1 MPKNP
6 EPKNPENN
14 APKGDSKDS
23 ARPPESPKRD
33 LGRRDFVKLVGGTGV
48 AITTAG
54 VLAGVPTT
62 AEAQDN
68 PPRGKVVGPAA
79 VSITLK
85 INGQP
90 RKLTIE
96 PRVTLIDALRNHL
109 DLTGAKKV
117 CDRANCGACTVQM
130 NGKAVYSCTVL
141 AIDAAMMGADIRTIE
156 GLAPEGQMHPISA
169 AFVAND
175 AQQCGFC
182 TSGFVMAAKSY
193 LDATPHPT
201 IEEAQQWLG
210 GGNICRCGTY
220 HGLRRAVVMAGGGS
234 VPAEGAD

>member
-1 MPKNP
+1 MSKENDDPKD
-6 EPKNPENN
+6 
-14 APKGDSKDS
+14 ASRS
-23 ARPPESPKRD
+23 TESPKREI
-33 LGRRDFVKLVGGTGV
+33 GRRDFVKMVGGTGV

-54 VLAGVPTT
+54 VLASVPPA
-62 AEAQDN
+62 AEAEDN

-79 VSITLK
+79 VPISIK
-85 INGQP
+85 INGQIH
-90 RKLTIE
+90 KLIVE

-109 DLTGAKKV
+109 DMTGAKKV
-117 CDRANCGACTVQM
+117 CDRATCGACTVQI

-141 AIDAAMMGADIRTIE
+141 AIDAAAMGGDIRTIE
-156 GLAPEGQMHPISA
+156 GLAPEGQLHAISA

-182 TSGFVMAAKSY
+182 TSGFVMATKSY
-193 LDATPHPT
+193 LDANPHPS

-220 HGLRRAVVMAGGGS
+220 RGLRRAVVMAGGGN

>member
-1 MPKNP
+1 MSKKDDPK
-6 EPKNPENN
+6 ETAK
-14 APKGDSKDS
+14 
-23 ARPPESPKRD
+23 PPEGPRRD

-54 VLAGVPTT
+54 VLAGLP
-62 AEAQDN
+62 AESEAQDN

-79 VSITLK
+79 VPITLK
-85 INGQP
+85 INGQA

-109 DLTGAKKV
+109 DMTGAKKV
-117 CDRANCGACTVQM
+117 CDRATCGACTVQI

-141 AIDAAMMGADIRTIE
+141 AIDAAGMGADIRTIE
-156 GLAPEGQMHPISA
+156 GFAPEGQLHPISA

-182 TSGFVMAAKSY
+182 TSGFVMASKSY
-193 LDATPHPT
+193 LDVNPHPT
-201 IEEAQQWLG
+201 IEEVQQWLG

-220 HGLRRAVVMAGGGS
+220 RGLRRAVVMAGGGS

>member
-1 MPKNP
+1 MPKHDDP
-6 EPKNPENN
+6 RDAGK
-14 APKGDSKDS
+14 
-23 ARPPESPKRD
+23 PPESSKRG
-33 LGRRDFVKLVGGTGV
+33 LGRRDFVKLIGGTGV

-54 VLAGVPTT
+54 VLADMPAA

-79 VSITLK
+79 VPITLK
-85 INGQP
+85 INGQA
-90 RKLTIE
+90 RKLTLE
-96 PRVTLIDALRNHL
+96 PRVTLIDALRSHL
-109 DLTGAKKV
+109 DMTGAKKV
-117 CDRANCGACTVQM
+117 CDRAACGACTVTI

-141 AIDAAMMGADIRTIE
+141 AIDAAGMGADIRTIE
-156 GLAPEGQMHPISA
+156 GLAPEGQLHPISA

-182 TSGFVMAAKSY
+182 TSGFVMASKSY
-193 LDATPHPT
+193 LDINPHPT
-201 IEEAQQWLG
+201 IQEAEQWLG

-234 VPAEGAD
+234 VPPEGAD

>member
-1 MPKNP
+1 MSFKDNPK
-6 EPKNPENN
+6 E
-14 APKGDSKDS
+14 AVQ
-23 ARPPESPKRD
+23 RPDNSERD

-54 VLAGVPTT
+54 VLAVAPV
-62 AEAQDN
+62 AVEAQDN
-68 PPRGKVVGPAA
+68 PPSGKMVGPGA
-79 VSITLK
+79 VQITLK
-85 INGQP
+85 INGQA
-90 RKLTIE
+90 RKLNVE

-117 CDRANCGACTVQM
+117 CDRATCGACTVQL

-141 AIDAAMMGADIRTIE
+141 AIDAAGMGADIRTIE
-156 GLAPEGQMHPISA
+156 GLAPEGQLHPISA

-182 TSGFVMAAKSY
+182 TSGFVMASKSY
-193 LDATPHPT
+193 LDANPHPT
-201 IEEAQQWLG
+201 YEEVQQWLG

-220 HGLRRAVVMAGGGS
+220 RGLRRAVVMAGGGT

>member
-1 MPKNP
+1 MANKDNP
-6 EPKNPENN
+6 Q
-14 APKGDSKDS
+14 DSVQ
-23 ARPPESPKRD
+23 PPEDSKRD

-54 VLAGVPTT
+54 VLSVAPQSV
-62 AEAQDN
+62 EAQDN
-68 PPRGKVVGPAA
+68 PPRGKIVGPGP
-79 VSITLK
+79 VPITLK

-90 RKLTIE
+90 HKLNVE

-109 DLTGAKKV
+109 DMTGAKKV
-117 CDRANCGACTVQM
+117 CDRATCGACTVLL

-141 AIDAAMMGADIRTIE
+141 AIDVAGMGADIRTIE
-156 GLAPEGQMHPISA
+156 GLAPEGQLHPISA

-182 TSGFVMAAKSY
+182 TSGFVMASKSF
-193 LDATPHPT
+193 LDANPHPT
-201 IEEAQQWLG
+201 YEEVERWLG

-220 HGLRRAVVMAGGGS
+220 RGLRRAVVVAGGGT